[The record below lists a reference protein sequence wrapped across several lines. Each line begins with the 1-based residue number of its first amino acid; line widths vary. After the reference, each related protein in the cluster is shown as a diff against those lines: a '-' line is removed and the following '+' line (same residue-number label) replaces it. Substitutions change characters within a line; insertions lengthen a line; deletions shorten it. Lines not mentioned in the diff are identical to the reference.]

1 MQIKE
6 LVRRSMKN
14 NFILRIFSAGF
25 ILFSLIFCTQEIFA
39 AKNGKQGKLWQKAA
53 ESSFQLKGQRNLFPE
68 KYVTFSLNANA
79 LKNVLREMPLEFTEE
94 ARNKSVIIE
103 IPMPDGSL
111 SKFRIEESEVLAEHL
126 RKDFP
131 TWKTFQGYGIDD
143 ATSTAQFDW
152 TSKGF
157 HGYIFTAKG
166 TVYIDPFQEND
177 TENYLVYYKHE
188 FGRTSAGDFAC
199 KIERDFTEALGL
211 DGLKFENSSLAPA
224 FSIGTN
230 IRTYRIAVATTGEW
244 ARGTTMST
252 DPQTVRT
259 SALAALTTSINRL
272 DGIYRRELSVTLQ
285 LVNPPITNDATNI
298 IFDDPATDPY
308 DNTDSEAQ
316 LTVNHNTITARVGT
330 PNFDLGH
337 LYGTGGG
344 GVALS
349 PSVCD
354 NNAKGQGYSARAG
367 FYGDPFTVD
376 YAAHEIG
383 HQFGASH
390 TYNNSD
396 PGGACTTRSA
406 QNAFEV
412 ASGATLMSYV
422 GICSQR
428 NLQQYVDT
436 GFPSFHIRSLT
447 QMVENIQNGEGN
459 TCGTAGVNN
468 NAIPTVNAGGS
479 FTIPRLT
486 PFTLT
491 ATASDTDAG
500 DAANLLYSWE
510 QYDLS
515 PSPSGQLGTPANTYD
530 VDTDNVQRPLFRV
543 YSPVSSPSRTYPSL
557 NFILNP
563 ATNNPAGSNN
573 PALTYTGTHPTN
585 APGAVCEP
593 NVTCVVGENLP
604 TISRTMN
611 FRVSVRDRRGGMVDA
626 GTTVTVAGAA
636 GPFRVTTQDTATTW
650 AGNSTQTV
658 TWDVAG
664 TTANGIN
671 AANVKISLSTDGGQT
686 FPTTIL
692 ASTANDGTESI
703 TVPNTATTQA
713 RIKVEAVGNI
723 FFDINNVNFTI
734 TASAPTSTVRADFDG
749 DGKSDLSVFR
759 PSNGNWYLQRSTSG
773 FSAANF
779 GLNGDVIVPGDFDG
793 DRKADT
799 AVWRPTNVE
808 GNLDFFVL
816 RSSDNTFAGT
826 VWGIT
831 TDTPVVADYDGD
843 NRDDVAIWRASNGL
857 WCIKLAAGGERYVAF
872 GQNGD
877 KPVQGDF
884 DGDNKSDTAV
894 FRPSN
899 STWYVQRST
908 DNGLTV
914 FQWGTTGDIPVF
926 ADYDG
931 DNKDDFAV
939 FRPSNGT
946 WYISRSTGGTSFIA
960 FGQNGDVPVPG
971 DFDGDGKYDQA
982 VYRGGTWYVNN
993 STSGFSAAAFGT
1005 ATDVP
1010 TPRNYLPQ

>member
-1 MQIKE
+1 
-6 LVRRSMKN
+6 MKN
-14 NFILRIFSAGF
+14 NFILRIYSAGF

-53 ESSFQLKGQRNLFPE
+53 ETSFQLKGQRNLFPE
-68 KYVTFSLNANA
+68 KYVTFSLNADA

-94 ARNKSVIIE
+94 ARNNSVIIE

-143 ATSTAQFDW
+143 ATATAQFDW

-157 HGYIFTAKG
+157 HGYIFTRKG

-211 DGLKFENSSLAPA
+211 DGLKFENVSFAPA

-244 ARGTTMST
+244 ARGTTAST

-285 LVNPPITNDATNI
+285 LVNPSITNDATNI

-316 LTVNHNTITARVGT
+316 LTINQNTVTARVGT

-344 GVALS
+344 GVAAS
-349 PSVCD
+349 PSVCSET
-354 NNAKGQGYSARAG
+354 AKAQGYSARAG

-390 TYNNSD
+390 TYNNAD

-412 ASGATLMSYV
+412 ASGVTLMSYV

-447 QMVENIQNGEGN
+447 QMVANIQDTNEGGS
-459 TCGTAGVNN
+459 CGTAGPNN

-491 ATASDTDAG
+491 ATATDTDAG

-557 NFILNP
+557 TFILNP

-593 NVTCVVGENLP
+593 SVTCVIGENLP

-611 FRVSVRDRRGGMVDA
+611 FRVSVRDRRGGMIDA
-626 GTTVTVAGAA
+626 GTTVAVAGAA

-686 FPTTIL
+686 FPTTVL

-723 FFDINNVNFTI
+723 FFDINNVDFTI
-734 TASAPTSTVRADFDG
+734 TASAPTTTVRSDFDG
-749 DGKSDLSVFR
+749 DGKTDFSVFR
-759 PSNGNWYLQRSTSG
+759 PSDGNWYLNRSTSG
-773 FSAANF
+773 FAVAKF

-793 DRKADT
+793 DRKTDL

-808 GNLDFFVL
+808 GNLDFHVL

-831 TDTPVVADYDGD
+831 TDLPVVADYDGD
-843 NRDDVAIWRASNGL
+843 NKDDVAIFRPSNGL
-857 WCIKLAAGGERYVAF
+857 WAIKLAAGGEVYRNF
-872 GQNGD
+872 GQSGD

-884 DGDNKSDTAV
+884 DGDNKSDLAV

-899 STWYVQRST
+899 GTWYIQKST
-908 DNGLTV
+908 DNSFVSIQWGLTD
-914 FQWGTTGDIPVF
+914 DIPVF

-931 DNKDDFAV
+931 DNKDDIAV

-946 WYISRSTGGTSFIA
+946 WYIQKSTGGNSFIQ
-960 FGQNGDVPVPG
+960 FGANGDIPIPG

-982 VYRGGTWYVNN
+982 VYRNGTWYVNN
-993 STSGFSAAAFGT
+993 STAGFSVANFGLT
-1005 ATDVP
+1005 TDVP
-1010 TPRNYLPQ
+1010 TPRNYLP